1 MADIQAI
8 RQALGISQTEFAT
21 LIDCDRGILA
31 MAETGKRFLPTT
43 ARLTAVA
50 IQNAMLPTAQLANI
64 SSPHDAAIQKML
76 SKHLKTCEAQLQQKQ
91 LALAAITEKIQQA
104 EQLLHVAA
112 ALGAD
117 ITYSENAR
125 LQWAILQRKATTKLK
140 KYYLLRVKTLIAIN
154 GLTAEI
160 NYAKTA

>member
-21 LIDCDRGILA
+21 LIDCDRGMLA

-43 ARLTAVA
+43 ASLSAIA

-64 SSPHDAAIQKML
+64 ASPHDAATQKML
-76 SKHLKTCEAQLQQKQ
+76 SKHIKTCEAQLQQKQ
-91 LALAAITEKIQQA
+91 LVLAAITEKIQQA

-117 ITYSENAR
+117 LTYTENAH
-125 LQWAILQRKATTKLK
+125 LQWDILQRKATTKLK
-140 KYYLLRVKTLIAIN
+140 KYYLLRVKTLIAIS